1 MERGHGMNYYDV
13 DDEKAREKAAAK
25 ATDEVRKTFPDTS
38 SDAANTLWLEVFWR
52 EYKRMVSP

>member
-1 MERGHGMNYYDV
+1 MNYYAV
-13 DDEKAREKAAAK
+13 DDEKARKKAAAK
-25 ATDEVRKTFPDTS
+25 ATDEVRKSFPQDPS